1 MKFWNNVMNGLKA
14 RKGEITKN
22 KIAKPASPTNVANNS
37 ENCVT
42 SKKI

>member
-1 MKFWNNVMNGLKA
+1 MKFWESIAKSLKA